1 MKLYTSPTTPFGRKV
16 MIALHETGLI
26 GQVTVATVATTPVA
40 TDPALAAANPLG
52 KIPCLERP
60 EGPALYDSRVIVRYL
75 DAMHAGPRLYPEGP
89 ALFSALT
96 LEALGDGILDAGVS
110 ARYEVAVRPEDK
122 RWRPWVEAQTGK
134 IVRALD
140 ALESLWTAH
149 LAGPL
154 DAGAISVAA
163 ALGYLD
169 FRYGDMGWREGRPRL
184 AAWHAGFAARPSYA
198 ATQPA

>member
-26 GQVTVATVATTPVA
+26 GQVTIATVATTPIA
-40 TDPALAAANPLG
+40 TDPTLAAANPLG

-60 EGPALYDSRVIVRYL
+60 EGPAIYDSRVILRYL
-75 DAMHAGPRLYPEGP
+75 DSMHAGRKLYPEGP

-122 RWRPWVEAQTGK
+122 RWPAWVEGQTGK

-184 AAWHAGFAARPSYA
+184 AAWHAEFAKRPSYA

>member
-1 MKLYTSPTTPFGRKV
+1 MKLITSPTTPFGRKV

-26 GQVTVATVATTPVA
+26 DQVTVATVATTPIA
-40 TDPALAAANPLG
+40 TDPGLAAANPLG

-60 EGPALYDSRVIVRYL
+60 EGPAIYDSRVIVRYVDSL
-75 DAMHAGPRLYPEGP
+75 HAGRKLYPGGA
-89 ALFSALT
+89 ALFAALT

-110 ARYEVAVRPEDK
+110 ARYEMAVRPEDK
-122 RWRPWVEAQTGK
+122 RWQGWADAQSAK
-134 IVRALD
+134 ITRALD

-149 LAGPL
+149 LAGPV

-169 FRYGDMGWREGRPRL
+169 FRYGDMAWRQGRPRL
-184 AAWHAGFAARPSYA
+184 AAWHAEFAKRPGYV
-198 ATQPA
+198 ATEPA